1 MSLVMRRADLCWVLF
16 LLIIMGACT
25 SEAGLEE
32 KLEGKWL
39 VVGATRNDRETET
52 LRDAFFEFS
61 GDSIL
66 TTNIL
71 RAERAFPIEI
81 KNNKVLQTGPI
92 DITYDIVSVTEDT
105 LIMEAIINTYSFSF
119 RSIRDTSTQ
128 VTMDSSN

>member
-1 MSLVMRRADLCWVLF
+1 MSLVIRKAHLLRIVFF
-16 LLIIMGACT
+16 LLIMGACS
-25 SEAGLEE
+25 SEASLGEQ
-32 KLEGKWL
+32 LEGKWV

-71 RAERAFPIEI
+71 RAERSFPIEI
-81 KNNKVLQTGPI
+81 KNNKVVQGGPV
-92 DITYDIVSVTEDT
+92 DITYDIISITEDT

-119 RSIRDTSTQ
+119 RSVRDTSVQ
-128 VTMDSSN
+128 VR